1 MTDSND
7 PIPVDFRQI
16 EAERLRFLEAENRWL
31 KIEIGN
37 LKERAKK
44 LEKRVSK
51 LLELAHYHK

>member
-44 LEKRVSK
+44 LEERVSK